1 MDKENGLNSDINE
14 VWREEVRSNNIRLD
28 TYLSKSSLPLSRS
41 KINKKI
47 KDGEVLVN
55 GESTKPSYSVK
66 KGDIVEVVYKAR
78 TPFEIE
84 PQQIPISIIYEDD
97 DIIVLNKQKGIVVH
111 PAKGNSDGTLVNALL
126 YHCSDLSDGSAL
138 DRPGVIHRL
147 DEDTTGV
154 IVFAKSERVHAK
166 IADQFQKRKVRKI
179 YLAVV
184 WGKPPMKEGKISSP
198 IGRSPFDRKLMAVT
212 PLHSRDSLTRF
223 KVLRSY
229 GFASILKVLLETGRT
244 HQIRVH
250 LSHLGYPVIG
260 DVDYGGRDKRIL
272 RRIGLDYTCVFDKI
286 MEIIDRQA
294 LHAAYIDFTHPVKK
308 KIMRFTAPIHD
319 DMKKLINFL
328 NENTAT
334 KTRRHKEKK
343 ND

>member
-1 MDKENGLNSDINE
+1 MKKEKAEDFGTNE
-14 VWREEVRSNNIRLD
+14 VWREEVRTENVRLD
-28 TYLSKSSLPLSRS
+28 TYLSKTSLHFSRS

-47 KDGEVLVN
+47 KDGEILVN
-55 GESTKPSYSVK
+55 GEKTKPSYSVK
-66 KGDIVEVVYKAR
+66 KGDTVQVFYKPR
-78 TPFEIE
+78 VPFEIE
-84 PQQIPISIIYEDD
+84 PQEIPISILYEDE

-126 YHCSDLSDGSAL
+126 HHCSTLPEGFDM

-147 DEDTTGV
+147 DEDTTGA
-154 IVFAKSERVHAK
+154 IVFAKSERAHSG
-166 IADQFQKRKVRKI
+166 IAVQFQERKVKKI

-184 WGKPPMKEGKISSP
+184 WGKPPMKEGKINSP
-198 IGRSPFDRKLMAVT
+198 IGRSPFDRRLMAVT
-212 PLHSRDSLTRF
+212 PLNSRDSLTKF
-223 KVLRSY
+223 KVLYSY

-260 DVDYGGRDKRIL
+260 DGAYGGRDKRIL
-272 RRIGLDYTCVFDKI
+272 RRIGLDYKEVFDKI

-294 LHAAYIDFTHPVKK
+294 LHAASLEFTHPVKK
-308 KIMRFTAPIHD
+308 KRMKFTAPLYD
-319 DMKKLINFL
+319 DMKNLINFL

-334 KTRRHKEKK
+334 KTQRSVE
-343 ND
+343 

>member
-1 MDKENGLNSDINE
+1 MIENEEGGSFE
-14 VWREEVRSNNIRLD
+14 TWREEVRSENIRLD
-28 TYLSKSSLPLSRS
+28 TYLSKSSLPFSRS

-47 KDGEVLVN
+47 KDEEILVN

-66 KGDIVEVVYKAR
+66 KGDIIQVVYEAR
-78 TPFEIE
+78 APFEIN
-84 PQQIPISIIYEDD
+84 PQEIPISVLYEDQ

-126 YHCSDLSDGSAL
+126 HHCSNLSEGSGIT
-138 DRPGVIHRL
+138 RPGVIHRL

-154 IVFAKSERVHAK
+154 IVFAKSERVHSK
-166 IADQFQKRKVRKI
+166 IATQFQRREVEKI

-212 PLHSRDSLTRF
+212 PLNSRDSVTKF
-223 KVLRSY
+223 KILHSY

-250 LSHLGYPVIG
+250 LSHFGYPVIG
-260 DVDYGGRDKRIL
+260 DGDYGGRDKRIL

-286 MEIIDRQA
+286 MGIIDRQA
-294 LHAAYIDFTHPVKK
+294 LHAASIEFTHPVKK
-308 KIMRFTAPIHD
+308 KKMRFTAPIYD
-319 DMKKLINFL
+319 DMKKLIKFL
-328 NENTAT
+328 NKNAAT
-334 KTRRHKEKK
+334 KTRRHKGVR

>member
-1 MDKENGLNSDINE
+1 MKNKEIEEYSNDE
-14 VWREEVRSNNIRLD
+14 VWQEESRTENVRLD
-28 TYLSKSSLPLSRS
+28 TYLSKSSLPFSRS
-41 KINKKI
+41 RVNKKI

-55 GESTKPSYSVK
+55 GEKTKPSYSVK
-66 KGDIVEVVYKAR
+66 RGDVIQVFYKPR
-78 TPFEIE
+78 VPFEIKPE
-84 PQQIPISIIYEDD
+84 KIPISILYEDR

-126 YHCSDLSDGSAL
+126 HHCATLPEGFDM

-154 IVFAKSERVHAK
+154 IVFAKSERVHSK
-166 IADQFQKRKVRKI
+166 IAVQFQERQVEKI

-184 WGKPPMKEGKISSP
+184 WGEPPMKEGKISSP
-198 IGRSPFDRKLMAVT
+198 IGRSPLDRTLMAVT
-212 PLHSRDSLTRF
+212 PLKSRDSLTKF

-260 DVDYGGRDKRIL
+260 DADYGGRDKRIL
-272 RRIGLDYTCVFDKI
+272 RRIGLDYTDVFDKI
-286 MEIIDRQA
+286 MGIIDRQA
-294 LHAAYIDFTHPVKK
+294 LHAASIEFTHPIKK
-308 KIMRFTAPIHD
+308 RRIRIAAPLHE
-319 DMKKLINFL
+319 DMKKLIDFL
-328 NENTAT
+328 NENAAT
-334 KTRRHKEKK
+334 KT
-343 ND
+343 

>member
-1 MDKENGLNSDINE
+1 MENEKSRDAGTTK
-14 VWREEVRSNNIRLD
+14 VWSEESRTENVRLD
-28 TYLSKSSLPLSRS
+28 TYLSKSSLPFSRS

-55 GESTKPSYSVK
+55 GEKTKPSYSVK
-66 KGDIVEVVYKAR
+66 RGDIIQVFYKPRA
-78 TPFEIE
+78 PFEIKPE
-84 PQQIPISIIYEDD
+84 EIPISILYEDQ

-126 YHCSDLSDGSAL
+126 HHCATLPEGFDM

-154 IVFAKSERVHAK
+154 IVFAKSERVHSK
-166 IADQFQKRKVRKI
+166 IAVQFQERQVKKI
-179 YLAVV
+179 YMAVV

-198 IGRSPFDRKLMAVT
+198 IGRSPLDRMLMAVT
-212 PLHSRDSLTRF
+212 PLKSRDSLTKF

-260 DVDYGGRDKRIL
+260 DADYGGRDKRIL
-272 RRIGLDYTCVFDKI
+272 RRIGLDYKDVFDKI

-294 LHAAYIDFTHPVKK
+294 LHAASIEFTHPIKRK
-308 KIMRFTAPIHD
+308 RIRITAPLYE
-319 DMKKLINFL
+319 DMKKLIGFL
-328 NENTAT
+328 DEVNR
-334 KTRRHKEKK
+334 KV
-343 ND
+343 

>member
-1 MDKENGLNSDINE
+1 MNKENDDNSE
-14 VWREEVRSNNIRLD
+14 LTRVWREEVRSNNIRLD

-47 KDGEVLVN
+47 KDGEILVN
-55 GESTKPSYSVK
+55 GKSTKPSYSVK
-66 KGDIVEVVYKAR
+66 KGDIVEAVYKAR
-78 TPFEIE
+78 MPFEIK
-84 PQQIPISIIYEDD
+84 PQQIPISIIYEDE

-126 YHCSDLSDGSAL
+126 YHCSELSKGSAL
-138 DRPGVIHRL
+138 ARPGVIHRL

-166 IADQFQKRKVRKI
+166 IADQFQKRRVRKI

-212 PLHSRDSLTRF
+212 PLDSRDSITKF

-294 LHAAYIDFTHPVKK
+294 LHAAYIEFTHPVKK
-308 KIMRFTAPIHD
+308 KRMRFTAPMHD

-328 NENTAT
+328 NEVNG
-334 KTRRHKEKK
+334 
-343 ND
+343 